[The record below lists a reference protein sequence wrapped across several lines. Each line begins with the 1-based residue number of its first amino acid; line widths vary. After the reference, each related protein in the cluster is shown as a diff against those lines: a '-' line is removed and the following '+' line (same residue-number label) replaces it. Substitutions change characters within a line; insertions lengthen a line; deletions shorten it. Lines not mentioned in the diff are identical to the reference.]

1 MPFALMIDMSPSS
14 EVQEL
19 APYTEKASRVELI
32 VRWLY
37 GIVIGFVLA
46 AWQFWNNIC
55 VIIHFWHILI
65 LGRRSSY
72 FYRQT
77 RRYIAAL
84 AYLSAYL
91 SYLTDSRPQ
100 LTPNMILYTR
110 EADSEAPQQI
120 SPPPDKFCASCGA
133 GMPASVTFCPRCGAR
148 Q

>member
-1 MPFALMIDMSPSS
+1 MPFALMIHMSPSS

-19 APYTEKASRVELI
+19 APYVEKASRVELI

-37 GIVIGFVLA
+37 GIVIGFVIA
-46 AWQFWNNIC
+46 VWQFWNSLC
-55 VIIHFWHILI
+55 VSIHFWYILI

-84 AYLSAYL
+84 AYASSYL

-110 EADSEAPQQI
+110 EADSEAPKLI
-120 SPPPDKFCASCGA
+120 PPPPGRFCISCGA
-133 GMPASVTFCPRCGAR
+133 EVPAAVAFCPRCGAR

>member
-1 MPFALMIDMSPSS
+1 MPFALMIHMSPSS

-19 APYTEKASRVELI
+19 APYIEKASRVELV

-46 AWQFWNNIC
+46 VWQFWNSIC
-55 VIIHFWHILI
+55 VSIQFWYILI
-65 LGRRSSY
+65 LGRRSPY

-84 AYLSAYL
+84 AYASAYL
-91 SYLTDSRPQ
+91 SFLTDSRPQ

-110 EADSEAPQQI
+110 EADCEAPQQI
-120 SPPPDKFCASCGA
+120 PPPPDRFCASCGA
-133 GMPASVTFCPRCGAR
+133 EMPASVTFCPRCGAH

>member
-1 MPFALMIDMSPSS
+1 MIHMSPSE
-14 EVQEL
+14 EVREL
-19 APYTEKASRVELI
+19 APYIEKASRVELI

-46 AWQFWNNIC
+46 VWQFWNSIC
-55 VIIHFWHILI
+55 VSIHFWYILI
-65 LGRRSSY
+65 LGRRSPY

-84 AYLSAYL
+84 AYASAYL

-100 LTPNMILYTR
+100 LTPNIILYTR

-120 SPPPDKFCASCGA
+120 PPPPDRYCASCGA
-133 GMPASVTFCPRCGAR
+133 EMPANVTFCPRCGAR